1 MSAIL
6 LTNIAIINPFSNPRY
21 LPNGYLL
28 INDNII
34 EKIGTGYPGSET
46 INEKE
51 CTILN
56 LAGKTILPGMINFHT
71 HLYSSL
77 ALGMPAPA
85 ETPTNFREILKQV
98 WWKLDYALDKNLT
111 ELSYQIGLVECLRH
125 GVTTVI
131 DHHSSQNFIDGSLQL
146 LADTAERLGVNI
158 GLAFET
164 TDRNGKE
171 RFERGVDENLSTIE
185 KYQSHQN
192 IWPLFG
198 MHASFTL
205 SDESL
210 AIIRDK
216 QQENSKSG
224 IHIHVSEDKWDE
236 DDARQRGY
244 RSVIQRLASFD
255 LINEDSL
262 IVHGLHMIPEDLVTL
277 SESNAVLIHNPSSN
291 ANNAVGIL
299 PSSTLK
305 KLNPGLGTDGRQAS
319 MLREV
324 NEGTLIRNAS
334 TELPTNYLELLFKN
348 NPSYIE
354 KLFHQKIGILKPGY
368 CADLAIYDYHPKTE
382 ISSSNCMKHVQFG
395 LGVPTDVMTSGQ
407 FRIRNNNFVDIDE
420 DAILHEGQNAAPILW
435 KKMLDKTYD

>member
-6 LTNIAIINPFSNPRY
+6 LTNVSIINPFNDPQY
-21 LPNGYLL
+21 IPDGYLL
-28 INDNII
+28 IENNTID
-34 EKIGTGYPGSET
+34 EIGTGSPDNET
-46 INEKE
+46 IKKKG
-51 CTILN
+51 CTELN
-56 LAGKTILPGMINFHT
+56 FSGKTILPGMINFHT

-85 ETPTNFREILKQV
+85 VAPTNFREILKRV
-98 WWKLDYALDKNLT
+98 WWRLDYALDKNLS
-111 ELSYQIGLVECLRH
+111 ELSYQIGLIECLRN

-131 DHHSSQNFIDGSLQL
+131 DHHSSQNFIEGALNL
-146 LADTAERLGVNI
+146 LADTATMLGVNI

-171 RFERGVDENLSTIE
+171 RFERGLNENLTTIE
-185 KYQSHQN
+185 KYQSNPN

-198 MHASFTL
+198 MHASFTI

-210 AIIRDK
+210 AIIRDR
-216 QQENSKSG
+216 QQENLKRG
-224 IHIHVSEDKWDE
+224 VHIHVSEDKWDE
-236 DDARQRGY
+236 DDARQKGY

-255 LINEDSL
+255 IINDRSL
-262 IVHGLHMIPEDLVTL
+262 IIHGLHLIPEDLVTL
-277 SESNAVLIHNPSSN
+277 SEFNAVLIHNPSSN

-299 PSSTLK
+299 PSSTIQT
-305 KLNPGLGTDGRQAS
+305 LNPGLGTDGRQAS

-334 TELPTNYLELLFKN
+334 AESPINYLEFLFKN
-348 NPSYIE
+348 NPDYIE

-368 CADLAIYDYHPKTE
+368 RADLAIYDYQPKTE
-382 ISSSNCMKHVQFG
+382 ISSGNYLSHIQFG

-407 FRIRNNNFVDIDE
+407 FRIRNNNFVDVDE
-420 DAILHEGQNAAPILW
+420 DAILHEGQKTAPILW
-435 KKMLDKTYD
+435 KKMSDKTYD